1 MLFNSFIFL
10 VFLCVVLTTYYLA
23 RTRVLQNRFLLV
35 ASYFFYGWW
44 DYRFLTLLLF
54 STTVD
59 YFVARAIPRSENPE
73 RKKLLLSLSLTSNL
87 GCLGFFK
94 YFGFFIDSAEQA
106 LGAIGFGAD
115 FPTLHI
121 ILPVGISF
129 YTFQTLSY
137 TIDVYRGQLK
147 PTDNF
152 LDLALYVSFFPQL
165 VAGPIE
171 RATHFLP
178 QILSPRKFDI
188 DQIVGGIFLIVIGFF
203 KKLVIAD
210 RMSKIVDPAFSGI
223 ALPDD
228 GISNWLFIYAF
239 AFQVYGDFSGYS
251 DIARGTAK
259 LMGFE
264 LSINF
269 KAPYLSSNPSEFWRH
284 WHISL
289 STWLRDYLYIP
300 LGGNKGSGVATHRN
314 LMLTMLLGGLW
325 HGAGWAF
332 VLWGAYQGTLLSGHR
347 LIKSSTSKL
356 PIRTQKPRTFL
367 SGRPLAF
374 GKTFLFFHLC
384 CLGWLLF
391 RIGGVPYE
399 LQMNFLLASIQSLW
413 ILDFPSTGIDV
424 LRWVA
429 PIGVAVFVL
438 QFYHEELEQA
448 YKWHSSTQALVMS
461 ACCAGIAIFGVLSG
475 TQFIYF
481 AF

>member
-10 VFLCVVLTTYYLA
+10 VFLCVVLTGYYIA

-59 YFVARAIPRSENPE
+59 YFVARAISSSGHPE
-73 RKKLLLSLSLTSNL
+73 RKKLLLSLSLASNL

-106 LGAIGFGAD
+106 LAAVGFGAD

-178 QILSPRKFDI
+178 QVLSPRKFDI
-188 DQIVGGIFLIVIGFF
+188 NQIVGGFFLIVIGFF

-210 RMSKIVDPAFSGI
+210 RMSQIVDPAFSGI

-228 GISNWLFIYAF
+228 GISNWLFVYAF

-264 LSINF
+264 LRMNF

-300 LGGNKGSGVATHRN
+300 LGGNRDGEVATYRN

-325 HGAGWAF
+325 HGAGWPF
-332 VLWGAYQGTLLSGHR
+332 VLWGAYQGILLAGHR
-347 LIKSSTSKL
+347 LIESTQRS
-356 PIRTQKPRTFL
+356 PRTQKSRAFL
-367 SGRPLAF
+367 SGRPSAI

-384 CLGWLLF
+384 CLGWLVF
-391 RIGGVPYE
+391 RVGGVPDEY
-399 LQMNFLLASIQSLW
+399 QVSFLLTSIQSLW
-413 ILDFPSTGIDV
+413 ILEISGTAIDV
-424 LRWVA
+424 LRSIV
-429 PIGVAVFVL
+429 PIGVLVFVL
-438 QFYHEELEQA
+438 QLYHEELEQA
-448 YKWHSSTQALVMS
+448 YEWRPSTQALVLS
-461 ACCAGIAIFGVLSG
+461 ACFAGIAVFGVLSG